1 MDWPWNTL
9 PSSSTSRAGLNKI
22 PFYLNCN
29 SWQSLCN
36 SALSPHLTHVLQTF
50 PVVSRGRRPRG
61 ADQMYNYIGY
71 VKEVLKRA
79 SGLGGECTESCVKK
93 Q

>member
-1 MDWPWNTL
+1 
-9 PSSSTSRAGLNKI
+9 
-22 PFYLNCN
+22 
-29 SWQSLCN
+29 
-36 SALSPHLTHVLQTF
+36 
-50 PVVSRGRRPRG
+50 
-61 ADQMYNYIGY
+61 MYNYIGY